1 MGANSFLN
9 NDKEDQTMT
18 QKKSISPLRQRI
30 SDDMR
35 MRNLSDSTQKSYIRA
50 VEEFTVFLGRSPDT
64 ATAEDLRDFQ
74 LYLVDGGATA
84 WMLNNRITGLRFFFR
99 TTVGK
104 PELLSLMSPVREP
117 ERLPSV
123 LSPEEVAEILAC
135 APSLKAQ
142 TALSVAYG
150 AGLRGSEVVRLK
162 TSDIDADRM
171 VIHVRRGKGD
181 KDRTAMLSDALLAQL
196 RQWYRHARSKREI
209 EPGGWLFG
217 GYHARHLSRRQLN
230 RLFHQAADAA
240 GIDKPV
246 RLHTLRHSFATH
258 LLEQKTDV
266 RVIQVLLGHKKLE
279 TTARYAH
286 VASKSLLE
294 VKSPLDRLPLGK
306 KKKR

>member
-1 MGANSFLN
+1 
-9 NDKEDQTMT
+9 MT
-18 QKKSISPLRQRI
+18 QNKSISPLRQRML
-30 SDDMR
+30 DDMR
-35 MRNLSDSTQKSYIRA
+35 MRKLSEKTQEHYVRA
-50 VEEFTVFLGRSPDT
+50 VRRFAKFLGRSPDT
-64 ATAEDLRDFQ
+64 ATAEDVRHFQ
-74 LYLVDGGATA
+74 LHLVDEGVSSQTV
-84 WMLNNRITGLRFFFR
+84 NRTLTGLKFFFR
-99 TTVGK
+99 TTVAK
-104 PELLSLMSPVREP
+104 PESLVLISPVREP

-150 AGLRGSEVVRLK
+150 AGLRGSEVVRLQ

-171 VIHVRRGKGD
+171 VIHVRQGKGD
-181 KDRTAMLSDALLAQL
+181 KDRTAMLSEVLLVQL
-196 RQWYRHARSKREI
+196 RQWYRHARSRREI
-209 EPGGWLFG
+209 DPGGWLFR

-294 VKSPLDRLPLGK
+294 VNSPLDRLPLGK